1 MQSGWRIGSILG
13 IPLKIDPSWFLIVA
27 LVTFSYSETFR
38 SQQPTWSS
46 ELLWGSAFVTALLLF
61 ASVLAHE
68 LGHSLIAQSQGIR
81 VSSITL
87 FLFGGVA
94 SIERESRTPSG
105 AFWVAIAGPLVSLS
119 LAFLL
124 LITQFWWP
132 VGSPAQVVSLN
143 LSRLNFILALF
154 NLIPGLPLDG
164 GQVLKAIAWKLTGDR
179 YRAVH
184 WAATS
189 GRILSGIA
197 IALGLFGWLLIPGG
211 FGGLWL
217 ALLGWFGWRN
227 ASAYDRTTTLQEAL
241 LAIAAGEAMSRRYR
255 VLEGSLT
262 LRQFAELLITEEQ
275 EGFAYFVASDGRYR
289 GRISLTTLR
298 QTERSQWDR
307 LTLGEI
313 ADPFERIPALPETA
327 SLAVAIATL
336 QTAQPNY
343 VTVLTPTGAVA
354 GIIDHAD
361 VIQALGKKLGF
372 QLPPS
377 ELQQIR
383 GRAAYPEGLPLEM
396 LAQSVL
402 NN

>member
-13 IPLKIDPSWFLIVA
+13 IPLRIDPSWFVIVA
-27 LVTFSYSETFR
+27 LVTFSYAETFR
-38 SQQPTWSS
+38 SQQPTWSPG
-46 ELLWGSAFVTALLLF
+46 LLWGSALAMAILLF
-61 ASVLAHE
+61 VSVLAHE
-68 LGHSLIAQSQGIR
+68 LGHSLIAQAQGIR

-94 SIERESRTPSG
+94 AIERESRTPAG
-105 AFWVAIAGPLVSLS
+105 AFWVAIAGPLVSLA
-119 LAFLL
+119 LALLL
-124 LITQFWWP
+124 LISQLWWP
-132 VGSPAQVVSLN
+132 VGSPAQVLSLN
-143 LSRLNFILALF
+143 LGRLNFILAVF

-164 GQVLKAIAWKLTGDR
+164 GQVLKAIAWKITGDR

-184 WAATS
+184 WAANS
-189 GRILSGIA
+189 GRLLSGAAMA
-197 IALGLFGWLLIPGG
+197 IGLFSWLLLPGG

-227 ASAYDRTTTLQEAL
+227 ATAYDRTTTLQQAL
-241 LAIAAGEAMSRRYR
+241 LSISAQSAMSRRYR

-262 LRQFAELLITEEQ
+262 LRQFAELLIIEEQ

-298 QTERSQWDR
+298 QTERSRWDS
-307 LTLGEI
+307 LTL
-313 ADPFERIPALPETA
+313 ADLAEPFDCLPSVPETA
-327 SLAVAIATL
+327 NLAQTIVVL
-336 QTAQPNY
+336 QTARPSY
-343 VTVLTPTGAVA
+343 VTVLTPSGAVA

-383 GRAAYPEGLPLEM
+383 GQATYPEGLPLEM

>member
-13 IPLKIDPSWFLIVA
+13 IPLKIDPSWFVIVA
-27 LVTFSYSETFR
+27 LVTLSYSETFR
-38 SQQPTWSS
+38 SQQPSWSPG
-46 ELLWGSAFVTALLLF
+46 LLWGAALVMALLLF

-68 LGHSLIAQSQGIR
+68 LGHSLIARAQGIR

-94 SIERESRTPSG
+94 AIERESRTPGG
-105 AFWVAIAGPLVSLS
+105 AFWVAIAGPLVSFA
-119 LAFLL
+119 LALLL
-124 LITQFWWP
+124 LISQLWWP
-132 VGSPAQVVSLN
+132 AGSPAQVLSLN
-143 LSRLNFILALF
+143 LGRLNFILAVF

-164 GQVLKAIAWKLTGDR
+164 GQVLKAIAWKITGDR

-184 WAATS
+184 WAANS
-189 GRILSGIA
+189 GRVLSAIA
-197 IALGLFGWLLIPGG
+197 MALGLLSWFLLSGS

-227 ASAYDRTTTLQEAL
+227 ATAYDRTTTLQQAL
-241 LAIAAGEAMSRRYR
+241 LAISAQTAMSRRYR

-289 GRISLTTLR
+289 GRISLATLR
-298 QTERSQWDR
+298 QTERSRWDGLTLADLAEPFDR
-307 LTLGEI
+307 L
-313 ADPFERIPALPETA
+313 PSLPETA
-327 SLAVAIATL
+327 NLAQAIAAL
-336 QTAQPNY
+336 QTAQPSY
-343 VTVLTPTGAVA
+343 VTILTPSGAVA

-372 QLPPS
+372 QLPAS

-383 GRAAYPEGLPLEM
+383 GRAAYPDGLPLEM